1 MAAFGKKA
9 RAALLVAA
17 LLTLVML
24 VSIAAAQTPRRA
36 PEQRLDQRLTV
47 EELGK
52 AHSSLRQTRDSDT
65 IDIILALHE
74 GANLSAGRP
83 GRSKGLRYAN
93 LSGLELAS
101 LLTDTAVQ
109 WVWPDLQT
117 QAWLDRSVYQI
128 GADALWAFNLTGA
141 GVKIAI
147 LDTGIAAEHEM
158 LSGRVVATAD
168 FTGSY
173 GYDGH
178 GHGTHVAGIAAG
190 DGQYTGVA
198 PGAQIYSGKVLN
210 DQGYGQ
216 LSWLIEGLQ
225 WAIENNV
232 DVISLSLGAT
242 YSGSPEEQLNSP
254 EVRKIEEAVASGI
267 TVVVASGNCGNGCGS
282 FTGVTTPGIA
292 RDAITIGAVDRES
305 NWLPF
310 SGGDTIDN
318 YVKPDIVA
326 PGKGICSSVPWGY
339 ACWSGTSM
347 ATPHVAGAAALLKQH
362 DPSLSPG
369 AVKAALEQS
378 AMDLGDEG
386 KDARYGS
393 GAMSLSTVLGYLAE
407 PVAPA
412 ASEYALA
419 VPALTAG
426 KHGEMT
432 LAFTS
437 QQKEECRRLLFFE
450 RCAPRR
456 ITVRM
461 TASELDGVFVSTD
474 TQTVPFNKTRSYALR
489 FAPLVPGRHN
499 LHVVISESDTMLY
512 DFDTTF
518 PVGAPETT
526 ITMNPVGLVVR

>member
-1 MAAFGKKA
+1 MVAFRKQA
-9 RAALLVAA
+9 RAASIVAA
-17 LLTLVML
+17 LLTLVIL
-24 VSIAAAQTPRRA
+24 VSIAAAQIPRRA

-292 RDAITIGAVDRES
+292 RDAITVGAVDRES

-310 SGGDTIDN
+310 SGGGTIDN
-318 YVKPDIVA
+318 YIKPDVAA
-326 PGKGICSSVPWGY
+326 PGKDICSSIPGGY

-347 ATPHVAGAAALLKQH
+347 ATPHVAGAAVLLKQY

-378 AMDLGDEG
+378 AIDLGEAG
-386 KDARYGS
+386 KDVRYGS
-393 GAMSLSTVLGYLAE
+393 GALNLSLLEFASWEPEPLA
-407 PVAPA
+407 
-412 ASEYALA
+412 EYALIIPQMA
-419 VPALTAG
+419 AG
-426 KHGEMT
+426 EEGSIS
-432 LAFTS
+432 LNFTNRYG
-437 QQKEECRRLLFFE
+437 EECTRFLKFLCRRRQIHVTMMVTE
-450 RCAPRR
+450 
-456 ITVRM
+456 IEEEY
-461 TASELDGVFVSTD
+461 TASEV
-474 TQTVPFNKTRSYALR
+474 QAVPVNKSKEYALKLT
-489 FAPLVPGRHN
+489 PKVPG
-499 LHVVISESDTMLY
+499 LHRLQVVIAESGETLY
-512 DFDTTF
+512 N
-518 PVGAPETT
+518 
-526 ITMNPVGLVVR
+526 ITRTVDVSPSTSSALMNAVRLI

>member
-24 VSIAAAQTPRRA
+24 GSIAAAQIPRRA

-210 DQGYGQ
+210 DQG
-216 LSWLIEGLQ
+216 
-225 WAIENNV
+225 
-232 DVISLSLGAT
+232 
-242 YSGSPEEQLNSP
+242 
-254 EVRKIEEAVASGI
+254 
-267 TVVVASGNCGNGCGS
+267 
-282 FTGVTTPGIA
+282 
-292 RDAITIGAVDRES
+292 
-305 NWLPF
+305 
-310 SGGDTIDN
+310 
-318 YVKPDIVA
+318 
-326 PGKGICSSVPWGY
+326 
-339 ACWSGTSM
+339 
-347 ATPHVAGAAALLKQH
+347 
-362 DPSLSPG
+362 
-369 AVKAALEQS
+369 
-378 AMDLGDEG
+378 
-386 KDARYGS
+386 
-393 GAMSLSTVLGYLAE
+393 
-407 PVAPA
+407 
-412 ASEYALA
+412 
-419 VPALTAG
+419 
-426 KHGEMT
+426 
-432 LAFTS
+432 
-437 QQKEECRRLLFFE
+437 
-450 RCAPRR
+450 
-456 ITVRM
+456 
-461 TASELDGVFVSTD
+461 
-474 TQTVPFNKTRSYALR
+474 
-489 FAPLVPGRHN
+489 
-499 LHVVISESDTMLY
+499 
-512 DFDTTF
+512 
-518 PVGAPETT
+518 
-526 ITMNPVGLVVR
+526 